1 MTGCNNGFSHKQ
13 TAGTHETHISTIQ
26 GPPREDPRISRAHE
40 NSRWPRGH
48 PGTQGKRPGSS
59 RCLTP
64 PLPNRSRVLRDPAVF
79 TAILRRGRSAGSR
92 NFLVKVGE
100 SGLPWGRLGIIAAK
114 RVARRAVD
122 RNRSKRLIREVFHA
136 RRENLVALDL
146 VVQLRSDLRSQEN
159 SSIRAELAKLMD
171 KVRRRPDPA

>member
-1 MTGCNNGFSHKQ
+1 
-13 TAGTHETHISTIQ
+13 
-26 GPPREDPRISRAHE
+26 
-40 NSRWPRGH
+40 
-48 PGTQGKRPGSS
+48 
-59 RCLTP
+59 
-64 PLPNRSRVLRDPAVF
+64 
-79 TAILRRGRSAGSR
+79 
-92 NFLVKVGE
+92 
-100 SGLPWGRLGIIAAK
+100 LGIIAAK